1 MKPGAP
7 FFEEAELEAELF
19 IGVDIGGTKTAVSLW
34 EGEERLV
41 QKVQFPTTG
50 APEAVILQI
59 NDLIGRMRAANSAA
73 ASGLRALGISCGG
86 PLDSTG
92 GLILGPPNLPGWDR
106 VPIVD
111 ALREKNE
118 VPCFLEN
125 DANACALAEW
135 RWGAGRGCRDM
146 AFLTFGTGLGC
157 GLILNGCLYRGAG
170 DLAGEVGHIRIAEDG
185 PEGYGKRG
193 SWEGFCSGG
202 GLSRLY
208 AEVTGRNETGKYI
221 CDAAERGEADAL
233 KVVGECAFYLGRGIS
248 LLIDILNPQCIV
260 LGSIFARSEGLF
272 RRIMESVVAEEA
284 LAPSREQ
291 CAIRPALLG
300 ELLGDKAALGVALNG
315 IRSQPPLREA
325 ERQIP
330 E

>member
-1 MKPGAP
+1 M
-7 FFEEAELEAELF
+7 EAELF

-34 EGEERLV
+34 RGEEELV
-41 QKVQFPTTG
+41 QKAQFPTVG
-50 APEAVILQI
+50 APEDVIAEI
-59 NDLIGRMRAANSAA
+59 CAAIDRIGGTAPAARA
-73 ASGLRALGISCGG
+73 GLAALGISCGG
-86 PLDSTG
+86 PLDSAG
-92 GLILGPPNLPGWDR
+92 GLILSPPNLPGWDR
-106 VPIVD
+106 VPIVP
-111 ALREKNE
+111 ALREKTGL
-118 VPCFLEN
+118 PCFLEN

-157 GLILNGCLYRGAG
+157 GLILNSRLYRGAG

-208 AEVTGRNETGKYI
+208 AETTGRNETGKYV
-221 CDAAERGEADAL
+221 CAAAERGEAEAL
-233 KVVGECAFYLGRGIS
+233 AVIEKCAFYLGRGIA

-260 LGSIFARSEGLF
+260 LGSIFVRSEGLF
-272 RRIMESVVAEEA
+272 RRIMESVIAREA

-291 CAIRPALLG
+291 CRIRPALLG
-300 ELLGDKAALGVALNG
+300 ELLGDRAALGVAVNG
-315 IRSQPPLREA
+315 LVP
-325 ERQIP
+325 
-330 E
+330 